1 VLEIKQYSST
11 APSLR
16 PSLTTTNSSTSQSTI
31 SKPCPSNPTSIDH
44 SKQQEANIH
53 NNKNPFT
60 MNSYSPFLGASSS
73 TLTLSDPRI
82 ADLHSFASQFDK
94 MIEPRLDRQR
104 YVPSGDKVEE
114 LAKIALGA
122 KVERALAR
130 RLTGQ
135 DANLPAGAAAASASL
150 SSAGRSM
157 VDEKGVEVV

>member
-1 VLEIKQYSST
+1 
-11 APSLR
+11 
-16 PSLTTTNSSTSQSTI
+16 
-31 SKPCPSNPTSIDH
+31 
-44 SKQQEANIH
+44 
-53 NNKNPFT
+53 
-60 MNSYSPFLGASSS
+60 S

-82 ADLHSFASQFDK
+82 ADLHSFASQLDK

-135 DANLPAGAAAASASL
+135 DA
-150 SSAGRSM
+150 
-157 VDEKGVEVV
+157 